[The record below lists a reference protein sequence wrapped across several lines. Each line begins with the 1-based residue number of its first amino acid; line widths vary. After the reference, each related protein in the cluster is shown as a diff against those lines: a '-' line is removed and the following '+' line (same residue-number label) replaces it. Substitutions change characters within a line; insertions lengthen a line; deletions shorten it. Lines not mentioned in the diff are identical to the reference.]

1 MRVAAGVSSSRTSA
15 PSDRELA
22 WREIEGHRIAPGIDG
37 GVNLDGQTTA
47 AASIAWRATP
57 LFAPA
62 HYLMRPQEHAIDHG
76 VVVVVDIL
84 GQRLNKDQ
92 T

>member
-1 MRVAAGVSSSRTSA
+1 M
-15 PSDRELA
+15 
-22 WREIEGHRIAPGIDG
+22 
-37 GVNLDGQTTA
+37 NLDGQTTA